1 MQPLTQVSDISRI
14 AYGFMA
20 SKVLFGALELDVF
33 TTLAGAP
40 RSLQSLVDTLGIAS
54 NRLET
59 LLNACI
65 SLGLLVRTPQGYAN
79 APASQAHLV
88 RGSPSCYADYLQLQ
102 TDAQV
107 YPSFLGLGAALRGKL
122 EHPFYSLSDDD
133 RQSEQFSRAQH
144 NGSLGPAVLL
154 AKRQDFSGAL
164 RLLDVA
170 GGSGAFSITLCKR
183 YPGLQAT
190 VLDFP
195 RMTRVAQQ
203 YVQEAGLS
211 ERIGLL
217 PGNALEVDWPRNQ
230 DAILFSY
237 LLYCV
242 DGANMAGLMERAYQS
257 LRPGGRL
264 FVHDF
269 MVDDEGSGPPLAAL
283 WLVSS
288 MLSDPNAVLLRP
300 VRIARLVQEASLEL
314 LESVE
319 HIPEITRLV
328 VVRKPTHSLPISLN
342 SSVLV
347 GS

>member
-1 MQPLTQVSDISRI
+1 MNPLTQITDISRI

-33 TTLAGAP
+33 TTLARAP
-40 RSLQSLVDTLGIAS
+40 RSLQSLVDELGIPS

-59 LLNACI
+59 LLNACV
-65 SLGLLVRTPQGYAN
+65 SLGLLVRTSEGYAN

-102 TDAQV
+102 TDGQI

-122 EHPFYSLSDDD
+122 ENPFYNLSDDD
-133 RQSEQFSRAQH
+133 GQSHQFSQAQH

-154 AKRQDFSGAL
+154 AKRQDFSSATS
-164 RLLDVA
+164 LLDVA

-183 YPGLQAT
+183 NPGLRAT
-190 VLDFP
+190 ILDFP
-195 RMTRVAQQ
+195 RMTRVAKQ
-203 YVQEAGLS
+203 YVHEAGLS
-211 ERIGLL
+211 ERVGLL
-217 PGNALEVDWPRNQ
+217 SGNALEVDWPRNQ
-230 DAILFSY
+230 DAVLFSY

-242 DGANMAGLMERAYQS
+242 DGASIARLMERAFQS

-269 MVDDEGSGPPLAAL
+269 MVDDEGSGPTLAAL

-300 VRIARLVQEASLEL
+300 ARVASLAREAGL
-314 LESVE
+314 EPLESVE

-328 VVRKPTHSLPISLN
+328 VFRKPA
-342 SSVLV
+342 
-347 GS
+347 